1 MTADAQEVKAALIE
15 IAEYDGWTW
24 DRLEAAVRGAMSD
37 IEDETEAAACGAYER
52 ADAMLMRRQE
62 DAAEQARGHQHDT

>member
-24 DRLEAAVRGAMSD
+24 ERLEAAVRGARSTRLSRPVPTPLIATTTSASWRLQND
-37 IEDETEAAACGAYER
+37 RRRTGSESR
-52 ADAMLMRRQE
+52 AD
-62 DAAEQARGHQHDT
+62 